1 MAIIYTYPVKATP
14 AGNDLILISDSADSN
29 KTKQIKI
36 SSLPSSGAG
45 ITLTTTG
52 TSGPAELNGSVLNIP
67 NYATGGT
74 PSLPLNGVQYRNANG
89 NFEASSNLIFDTNTL
104 TVEHTAVIKGQGNL
118 LPAGRLKLNCEQN
131 SNAITLEGPANSGGA
146 NYILKFPS
154 AAPTNNQILQYTA
167 AGNLGWIAT
176 PSGSGGAV
184 DSVVTTSGTY
194 VNLSPNS
201 ATTGA
206 VNVTADLNAVD
217 GTSDT
222 STKFLSKDNT
232 WDVPSYTTNTD
243 TTYTGSSGITLN
255 GTNFTNTDKGSSQF
269 IFKNIVVSG
278 QNTVVAD
285 SNNGT
290 LTLAAGN
297 NITLTTNNATDTVT
311 IASSGGSAGGGHCS
325 VDWADKSSS
334 LQMGTPIRFYRFTNT
349 STFTASRGWIFV
361 TDNAEAG
368 GESPL
373 LFRLGIYSGSNMGT
387 QNGLTLL
394 GSGLSPA
401 SPSIGLLGINL
412 SAASGQSLALA
423 KGTSYYLALIAQNGL
438 NATAVA
444 GKPAALNIQSVALNT
459 AGTLP
464 AALSLPPSAPGE
476 GESFSANDLIFAC
489 TLV

>member
-1 MAIIYTYPVKATP
+1 MAIIYTYPVKTTP

-29 KTKQIKI
+29 KTKQIKV

-52 TSGPAELNGSVLNIP
+52 TSGVATLTGSVLNIP

-89 NFEASSNLIFDTNTL
+89 NFEASSNLTFTTNTL
-104 TVEHTAVIKGQGNL
+104 TVGHTAVIKGQGNL

-146 NYILKFPS
+146 NYTLKFPS
-154 AAPTNNQILQYTA
+154 PAPTNNQILEYTTS
-167 AGNLGWIAT
+167 GNLGWIAT

-194 VNLSPNS
+194 VDLSPSS
-201 ATTGA
+201 AAIGA
-206 VNVTADLNAVD
+206 VTVTADLNAVD
-217 GTSDT
+217 GTSDKFT
-222 STKFLSKDNT
+222 RFLSKDNT

-243 TTYTGSSGITLN
+243 TTYTGSSGITLT
-255 GTNFTNTDKGSSQF
+255 GTNFTNADRGSSQF
-269 IFKNIVVSG
+269 IFKNIAVSG

-285 SNNGT
+285 SNNDT

-297 NITLTTNNATDTVT
+297 NITLTTDNTTDTVT
-311 IASSGGSAGGGHCS
+311 IESSGGSAGGHCS
-325 VDWADKSSS
+325 VDWADGSSS

-349 STFTASRGWIFV
+349 STFTATKGWIFV

-387 QNGLTLL
+387 TNGLTLL
-394 GSGLSPA
+394 GSGVSSA

-412 SAASGQSLALA
+412 TAASGQSLALSS
-423 KGTSYYLALIAQNGL
+423 GTSYYLALVAQNGL

-444 GKPAALNIQSVALNT
+444 GKTASTSVQTVALNT

-464 AALSLPPSAPGE
+464 AATSLPTNAPGE
-476 GESFSANDLIFAC
+476 GQSFSANNLIFAC